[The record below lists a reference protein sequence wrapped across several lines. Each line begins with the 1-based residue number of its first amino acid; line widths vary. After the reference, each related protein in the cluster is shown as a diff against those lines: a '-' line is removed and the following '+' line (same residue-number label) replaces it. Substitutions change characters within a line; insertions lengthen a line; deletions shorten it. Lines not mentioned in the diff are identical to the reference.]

1 MSSGP
6 PPAVA
11 AVRVAVR
18 RLLASV
24 RPAGVLVACSGG
36 ADSVAVAAAVAFEAP
51 RLGIPAGLVSVD
63 HGLQDGSAEWAAA
76 AVELGRALGLDP
88 LLVRRVT
95 VGTAGGPEAAART
108 ARYTALAEAAQ
119 TAQAA
124 EEVRPAE
131 A

>member
-24 RPAGVLVACSGG
+24 RPAERGRGLGWDRVLVRG
-36 ADSVAVAAAVAFEAP
+36 
-51 RLGIPAGLVSVD
+51 
-63 HGLQDGSAEWAAA
+63 
-76 AVELGRALGLDP
+76 
-88 LLVRRVT
+88 VT

-119 TAQAA
+119 AA
-124 EEVRPAE
+124 EPDVRVAETAGTATRDGPATRRSGRAPAGSSE
-131 A
+131 PAGPGW